1 MKKVIITL
9 ALVLVAQFGFS
20 QVDEAFKKDVLKV
33 IEKSGGG
40 AQVNAAKKQVLAV
53 IPAEKQTAF
62 LVELDVILNKIQDET
77 AKIYMQEY
85 TKEDIKAMLAFYES
99 PVGKKMTA
107 KAEILSTKS
116 QESMMSVQ
124 TDVQELM
131 SKYMGE

>member
-9 ALVLVAQFGFS
+9 ALILVAQFGFS

-40 AQVNAAKKQVLAV
+40 AQVNAAKKQVLAM

-99 PVGKKMTA
+99 PVGKKMTE

-124 TDVQELM
+124 SDVQELM

>member
-40 AQVNAAKKQVLAV
+40 AQVNAAKKQVLAM

-99 PVGKKMTA
+99 PVGKKMTE
-107 KAEILSTKS
+107 KAEVLSTKS

>member
-9 ALVLVAQFGFS
+9 ALILVAHLGFS

-33 IEKSGGG
+33 IERSGGG
-40 AQVNAAKKQVLAV
+40 AQVNAAKKQVLAM

>member
-40 AQVNAAKKQVLAV
+40 AQVNAAKKQVLSM

-124 TDVQELM
+124 SDVQELI

>member
-1 MKKVIITL
+1 MKKFIITL

-40 AQVNAAKKQVLAV
+40 AQVNAAKKQVLAM

>member
-77 AKIYMQEY
+77 AKIYMHEY